1 MPGVRLF
8 HIMSDDWETTEL
20 HMAAYNCDLEWLH
33 ERIAAGDD
41 VNQKDSKGFA
51 PLHWCALRGLVGD
64 NQHRVAQALLEAG
77 ANQNE
82 VTAGGESALTWAV
95 ESGNILLIAALL
107 DGGADV
113 NQVANTT
120 PLMVAAR
127 NGYEEV
133 AELLI
138 RRGAD
143 VRQKV
148 GSFTAADYANTYGHD
163 RLSDMLNA
171 SSR

>member
-1 MPGVRLF
+1 
-8 HIMSDDWETTEL
+8 MSEDWETTEL

-33 ERIAAGDD
+33 ERIAAGDTM
-41 VNQKDSKGFA
+41 NLKDSKGFT

-64 NQHRVAQALLEAG
+64 NQHQVAKALLEAG
-77 ANQNE
+77 ANPNE
-82 VTAGGESALTWAV
+82 VTASGDSALTWAV
-95 ESGNILLIAALL
+95 ETGNLLLVAALL
-107 DGGADV
+107 DGGADI

-127 NGYEEV
+127 NGDKEV

-148 GSFTAADYANTYGHD
+148 GKFTAADYADTYGHEH
-163 RLSDMLNA
+163 LLGLLNA
-171 SSR
+171 S

>member
-1 MPGVRLF
+1 
-8 HIMSDDWETTEL
+8 MSEDWETTEL
-20 HMAAYNCDLEWLH
+20 HMAAYNCDLGWLH
-33 ERIAAGDD
+33 ERIAAGDG
-41 VNQKDSKGFA
+41 VNLKDSKGFT

-64 NQHRVAQALLEAG
+64 DQHLIAKALLEVG
-77 ANQNE
+77 ADPNE
-82 VTAGGESALTWAV
+82 VTASGATALTWAI
-95 ESGNILLIAALL
+95 ESGNLPLVAALL

-113 NQVANTT
+113 HQVANTT

-127 NGYEEV
+127 NGDKAA

-148 GSFTAADYANTYGHD
+148 GSFTAADYAETYGHED
-163 RLSDMLNA
+163 LLGLLIVS
-171 SSR
+171 